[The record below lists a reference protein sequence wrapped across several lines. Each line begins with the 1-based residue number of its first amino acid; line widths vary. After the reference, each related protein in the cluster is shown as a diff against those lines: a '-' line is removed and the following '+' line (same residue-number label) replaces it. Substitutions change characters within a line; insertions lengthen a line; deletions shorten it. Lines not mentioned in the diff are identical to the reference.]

1 VSTNTREK
9 RDQIEALDLLAFVHS
24 IVSGMPGWQVVEP
37 GPDLDDYPP
46 HEGRRRLS
54 SVSVRHTSGATFYV
68 HRSTWPP
75 ELNVGAMW
83 PREGDT
89 RTGQEY
95 RPHEGAARIG
105 VSPWRDPEVL
115 AKDILRRFVVPFL
128 PLWDK
133 QKAIRDECV
142 RKAAAAHL
150 LAQALAKVLGEG
162 LRDYSEGWRLY
173 AGGCEVRVSRWGSVQ
188 FERLSTEDPAR
199 ARALA
204 RLLAGWQREDAVR
217 AIAAEHA
224 AEHAA
229 ERAAE
234 RAAEH
239 AAERETLPET
249 DGVRYPDPLD
259 ARDAGIS

>member
-1 VSTNTREK
+1 MSTNTREK
-9 RDQIEALDLLAFVHS
+9 RDQIEALDLLAFVGG
-24 IVSGMPGWQVVEP
+24 IVSGMPGWRVIE
-37 GPDLDDYPP
+37 PDLDDYP
-46 HEGRRRLS
+46 RLS

-75 ELNVGAMW
+75 ELNVGATW

-95 RPHEGAARIG
+95 RPHEGAPRIS

-188 FERLSTEDPAR
+188 FERLSTDDPAR

-224 AEHAA
+224 AER
-229 ERAAE
+229 E
-234 RAAEH
+234 
-239 AAERETLPET
+239 ETLPEL

>member
-1 VSTNTREK
+1 MSTNTREK

-24 IVSGMPGWQVVEP
+24 VVSEMPGWRVFDE
-37 GPDLDDYPP
+37 DLDGAERD
-46 HEGRRRLS
+46 GRRHVS
-54 SVSVRHTSGATFYV
+54 SVSVRHTTGAAFYV

-75 ELNVGAMW
+75 ELNVGATW

-95 RPHEGAARIG
+95 RPHEGAPRIS
-105 VSPWRDPEVL
+105 VSPWRDPKVL
-115 AKDILRRFVVPFL
+115 AKDILRRFVAPFL
-128 PLWDK
+128 PLWDQ

-162 LRDYSEGWRLY
+162 LRDYSEGWRIY

-188 FERLSTEDPAR
+188 FERLSTDDPAR

-204 RLLAGWQREDAVR
+204 RLLAGWQREDW
-217 AIAAEHA
+217 E
-224 AEHAA
+224 
-229 ERAAE
+229 
-234 RAAEH
+234 
-239 AAERETLPET
+239 
-249 DGVRYPDPLD
+249 
-259 ARDAGIS
+259 AGIS